1 MLRIKIVDLFDTIS
15 RLMIG
20 KVVILICIKF
30 INKKISTR
38 KKEIIDGGLWVQFY
52 LMRFFHLSFKFC
64 INLCF

>member
-30 INKKISTR
+30 INKKISTI
-38 KKEIIDGGLWVQFY
+38 KKEIIDGGLWGSNF
-52 LMRFFHLSFKFC
+52 
-64 INLCF
+64 I